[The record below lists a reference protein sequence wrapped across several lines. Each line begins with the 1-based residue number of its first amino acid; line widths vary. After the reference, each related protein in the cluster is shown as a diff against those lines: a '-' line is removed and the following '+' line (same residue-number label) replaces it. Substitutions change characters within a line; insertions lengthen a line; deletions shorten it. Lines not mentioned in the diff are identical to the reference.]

1 MRVYICP
8 ICFATLERSAVKGKG
23 RCPDCRYDWF
33 LYKCQIVER
42 DEGVLRSIRWMEAK
56 T

>member
-8 ICFATLERSAVKGKG
+8 TCFATLERSTVKGKG

-33 LYKCQIVER
+33 LNRCWVIER
-42 DEGVLRSIRWMEAK
+42 DELPKNIRCLEAK